1 MKYAVVTGVS
11 SGIGKAT
18 AILLLQNGYTVFGS
32 VRKEQDAE
40 SLRREYPE
48 TFHTLIF
55 DTTDYPAVDQAIA
68 SVEKVVGEHGLD
80 LLVNNAGIAKY
91 GPMQHVSID
100 MMREQFEVN
109 VHSVVYFTQKC
120 MHMLGAYRGAQHH
133 GRIITISST
142 AGVMTR
148 PLLGS
153 YSGSKHAIEA
163 IFDAWRRE
171 MMVYGI
177 PVILIQPGPIK
188 TEIWHKA
195 KKAENPFMDTDYGKA
210 FDSLNSEIEK
220 IEDVALDVS
229 AVTKAVW
236 HAATNKNPKTRY
248 IVAPKKAQFLL
259 AMYVLPDKT
268 LDKIFFKQIKK
279 LF

>member
-18 AILLLQNGYTVFGS
+18 AHLLLQKGYFVFGS
-32 VRKEQDAE
+32 VRNAADAQDLQTE
-40 SLRREYPE
+40 FPE
-48 TFHTLIF
+48 TYKQLIF
-55 DTTDYPAVDQAIA
+55 DTTDYAAVDAAIEEIE
-68 SVEKVVGEHGLD
+68 SVIGDKGLD

-91 GPMQHVSID
+91 GPMQHVSLD
-100 MMREQFEVN
+100 MLRQQFEIN
-109 VHSVVYFTQKC
+109 VYAVVYFTQKC
-120 MHMLGAYRGAQHH
+120 MRMLGAYKGSRHQ

-148 PLLGS
+148 PLLGP

-171 MMVYGI
+171 MMLFKI
-177 PVILIQPGPIK
+177 PVVIIQPGPIK
-188 TEIWHKA
+188 TDIWNKA
-195 KKAENPFMDTDYGKA
+195 KKAENPFSQTDYGRA
-210 FDSLNSEIEK
+210 FDSLNQEIDK

-229 AVTKAVW
+229 AVTHAIW
-236 HAATNKNPKTRY
+236 HAASSSRPKTRY
-248 IVAPKKAQFLL
+248 IVAPKKAQFIM
-259 AMYVLPDKT
+259 AMYILPDQT